1 MPKESQ
7 DNLKRNLF
15 FNTAGNLLYF
25 FCQWIITGLL
35 VKSLAV
41 TEDAGIINAGMLA
54 TASSVTNMFM
64 VLGGYGMRNFQ
75 VSDINGKYSNG
86 TYIRSR
92 IITVTASFVLVAG
105 YTLILGYSPEQTVCI
120 FFFYIWKIVE
130 TITDVFHGFAQ
141 RADRMDVIGISSAVR
156 GIISVVVFAALY
168 SLTHSLNIAL
178 GTYALLCVAFSA
190 WYDIYRNRGMYVP
203 LGSADKESVRA
214 LLIECLPLALYA
226 FCTTTTGTIPK
237 LFLGRIWGDSVMGV
251 YGLVNS
257 PVLIL
262 QVGVALL
269 FGPFV
274 VRFARMYSEGNRSGF
289 LKLTGIISLG
299 VAGLTGICIIGVL
312 LLGRFGLNLLYGPTV
327 AEYDYLLPPMVICAG
342 LTALMQLFCT
352 LLTVVRCMKGLLIS
366 TAASM
371 ALSAGASAL
380 LVPKYGLKG
389 TNAAAIIAIAFEIV
403 LLGLFLYK
411 TVNKPS
417 EN

>member
-1 MPKESQ
+1 MPQDSR

-15 FNTAGNLLYF
+15 FNTAGNLLF
-25 FCQWIITGLL
+25 FVCQWLITGLL

-41 TEDAGIINAGMLA
+41 TEDVGIINAGMLA

-75 VSDINGKYSNG
+75 VSDISGKYTNG

-92 IITVTASFVLVAG
+92 IITVTVSFVLVTG
-105 YTLILGYSPEQTVCI
+105 YVLILGYSAEQTVCI
-120 FFFYIWKIVE
+120 FFFYIWKIIE
-130 TITDVFHGFAQ
+130 TVTDVFHGFAQ

-156 GIISVVVFAALY
+156 GIISVGAFAVVY
-168 SLTHSLNIAL
+168 SITHSLITAL
-178 GTYALLCVAFSA
+178 GIYALLCVVFSA
-190 WYDIYRNRGMYVP
+190 WYDIYRNRGMYMP
-203 LGSADKESVRA
+203 MGPADKDSLRD

-257 PVLIL
+257 PVLVL

-274 VRFARMYSEGNRSGF
+274 VRFARMYSGGNRKGF
-289 LKLTGIISLG
+289 LRLTGIISLC
-299 VAGLTGICIIGVL
+299 VVGLTGICIVGVL
-312 LLGRFGLNLLYGPTV
+312 LLGKFGLNLLYGATV

-342 LTALMQLFCT
+342 LTALMQLFCV

-371 ALSAGASAL
+371 ALSAAASAV
-380 LVPKYGLKG
+380 LVPRYGLNG
-389 TNAAAIIAIAFEIV
+389 TNTAAITAIAFEIV
-403 LLGLFLYK
+403 MLGIFLYR
-411 TVNKPS
+411 TVNRKKQK
-417 EN
+417 